1 MYAKNTSVPIERSKT
16 EIERILNRYGATA
29 FAYAAKSEA
38 AMIEFQMS
46 GKRIRFVIPMPKKPE
61 DDGWGSGAHIKRW
74 EQSIR
79 QKWRALALVV
89 KAKLEAVES
98 EITTLEQEFLAH
110 IVLPNGQTFGQSVI
124 PRLDEIYSTGKVPAI
139 GWDGELK

>member
-1 MYAKNTSVPIERSKT
+1 MPYASKTKVPIARSKA
-16 EIERILNRYGATA
+16 EIEKTLIRYGADS
-29 FAYAAKSEA
+29 FAYASKSSA

-46 GKRIRFVIPMPKKPE
+46 GKRIRFVIPMPHTPS
-61 DDGWGSGAHIKRW
+61 DGATGA
-74 EQSIR
+74 SIRTFDQLCR

-110 IVLPNGQTFGQSVI
+110 IVLPGGKTFGDHII
-124 PRLDEIYSTGKVPAI
+124 PRLDSIYKTGRVPALDWE
-139 GWDGELK
+139 GGE